1 MNIMIYHVM
10 ICGEQNGRLNNLIH
24 LSENEVYP
32 PANNRGSFGGSKQNC
47 WFCSLVLGGHFLN
60 LNDFCVWQF
69 LRNKIAD
76 SDLTLL
82 KVNQTLGNC
91 PFWYGI
97 FQSYSYVGFI
107 RTVVPNMPTCS
118 ARVCQRSCSRL
129 LHPKYLSSQGPEPEA
144 VGKFLQKNDND
155 KENTW
160 VCLKIMSPQTMPSLM
175 GKLWLNIKFGR
186 CPPFFWV
193 LTWDLYTTTKK
204 NNAVLSEN
212 DDNPSECG
220 RLNDHPIWCPTPASS
235 DKRSKSSSSSNGQS
249 RMSKAKSCGWFSV
262 QRCGDQDFNAI
273 QLMVGLQFMKF
284 MCIHGKILAAKPVFS
299 NLNSA
304 FNQFWDRTH
313 CCHGSLQ
320 HAVKHLQILQWNSV
334 KQEQD
339 ALQGCGSKPWDIQQL
354 PSGKHTKNY
363 GKSPCSMGK
372 STINH
377 HLQ

>member
-193 LTWDLYTTTKK
+193 LTWDLYTTPPKK
-204 NNAVLSEN
+204 TTQFLVKMMIILPNAGALMITQF
-212 DDNPSECG
+212 D
-220 RLNDHPIWCPTPASS
+220 
-235 DKRSKSSSSSNGQS
+235 
-249 RMSKAKSCGWFSV
+249 V
-262 QRCGDQDFNAI
+262 QRQPPPINEA
-273 QLMVGLQFMKF
+273 
-284 MCIHGKILAAKPVFS
+284 
-299 NLNSA
+299 NLP
-304 FNQFWDRTH
+304 
-313 CCHGSLQ
+313 
-320 HAVKHLQILQWNSV
+320 
-334 KQEQD
+334 
-339 ALQGCGSKPWDIQQL
+339 ALQMASLACQRQNPAGDFQSKGAVIKTSMPYSWWL
-354 PSGKHTKNY
+354 VYSLW
-363 GKSPCSMGK
+363 SLCAFMGK
-372 STINH
+372 S
-377 HLQ
+377 